1 MKKTKVLG
9 HRSFLVAFLCFIL
22 QSAFLSCTETKTV
35 SLKKQFKN
43 NDSYFMALKALEQND
58 EKRAIRLFEQSTNK
72 SNEKIA
78 RLSAEQLTAIGNAA
92 QRLKAA
98 KHLSKNYK
106 DDESLLLSAE
116 VFFNQNEY
124 NRILA
129 LTNEINL
136 ASAPDALVSYRLE
149 CLLKKNDP
157 RLPDEL
163 FSWFVSRALSP
174 THSDFYQIYLRSLG
188 KKENSQNIPA
198 QDLSG
203 PDTSALP
210 PHIQLMNYRLLVYNR
225 NYKSAFDET
234 DNILALYKKENR
246 FPHYQ
251 LLSDIGKAALYGTND
266 FKMSA
271 QKFEDLAAT
280 YVLAARKLKNENIES
295 GIENK
300 ETRSSAQTP
309 AELYELA
316 YCAYFYAA
324 RLYDRAG
331 RYQEKVVQR
340 YKSALECTED
350 SSKFDNALWYLLNMQ
365 LRLSVDDIITTLKKY
380 AARITDKEYF
390 DDFFDNFSVIL
401 LSHEK
406 WQDFYDVWK
415 MIDSV
420 ASEETA
426 CKYAYISGRILEEGY
441 GETDGTPKTKEAVAA
456 YTRVLSGNSSLYYKV
471 CALERMN
478 IVDPTYVKDV
488 LCSGGPEIERIEDND
503 AEILLAGYAAYGFP
517 QKIYPQWLKD
527 RDSLSMD
534 SNIQV
539 SKFLNSV
546 GKFDNFYSVQSLR
559 VAARTKTSWSG
570 KIPYELL
577 ELNFPRFYSE
587 LVEKACAENNLSEPL
602 LYALIRSESFFDA
615 SAGSTAG
622 ARGLTQLMPSTAD
635 DEARKLKISPDY
647 DIFDPETNIRMG
659 SHYYASLIGRTENNS
674 ELLAIFAYNAGL
686 TNVRRWKRPK
696 GMSMD
701 LFLEILPFQET
712 REYGRKLV
720 SAAAMYG
727 FLYYGTTPA
736 ETVRK
741 LFK

>member
-1 MKKTKVLG
+1 M
-9 HRSFLVAFLCFIL
+9 AFLCFIL
-22 QSAFLSCTETKTV
+22 NSALLSCTETKNV

-43 NDSYFMALKALEQND
+43 DDPYFMALKALEQND
-58 EKRAIRLFEQSTNK
+58 EKTAIRLFEQSVKK
-72 SNEKIA
+72 SNDKIA
-78 RLSAEQLTAIGNAA
+78 RLSSEQLTAAGNVT
-92 QRLKAA
+92 QRIKAA
-98 KHLSKNYK
+98 KFLSKKYN
-106 DDESLLLSAE
+106 DDEALLLSTE
-116 VFFNQNEY
+116 VFFSQNEY
-124 NRILA
+124 NRVLA
-129 LTNEINL
+129 LTSRINL
-136 ASAPDALVSYRLE
+136 ASAPNALVSYRLE
-149 CLLKKNDP
+149 CLLKKND
-157 RLPDEL
+157 LSLQNEL
-163 FSWFVSRALSP
+163 FVWFTERPLAQE
-174 THSDFYQIYLRSLG
+174 HSDFYKAYLRSL
-188 KKENSQNIPA
+188 ENNDKSQSLS
-198 QDLSG
+198 QDLSN
-203 PDTSALP
+203 PDTSVLP
-210 PHIQLMNYRLLVYNR
+210 SHIQLMNYRLLVYNR
-225 NYKSAFDET
+225 NYKSAFEET
-234 DNILALYKKENR
+234 ENILALYKKEGR

-251 LLSDIGKAALYGTND
+251 VLSDIGKAALYGTND
-266 FKMSA
+266 FKTSA
-271 QKFEDLAAT
+271 QKFEELASS
-280 YVLAARKLKNENIES
+280 YVIAARKLKS
-295 GIENK
+295 GNPGSGSEDEIN
-300 ETRSSAQTP
+300 
-309 AELYELA
+309 ELYELA

-350 SSKFDNALWYLLNMQ
+350 NDRFDNALWYLLNMQ
-365 LRLSVDDIITTLKKY
+365 LRLSTDDIIATLKKY
-380 AARITDKEYF
+380 ASRITDKDYF
-390 DDFFDNFSVIL
+390 DDFFDNFSVLL

-415 MIDSV
+415 MIDSI

-478 IVDPTYVKDV
+478 IVDSTYVKDV
-488 LCSGGPEIERIEDND
+488 LCSGGPEIERREDKD
-503 AEILLAGYAAYGFP
+503 AQTLLAGYAAYGFP

-527 RDSLSMD
+527 RDSLSME

-559 VAARTKTSWSG
+559 VAARPKAIWSG

-577 ELNFPRFYSE
+577 ELNFPRFYST

-635 DEARKLKISPDY
+635 DEARKLKIGPEY
-647 DIFDPETNIRMG
+647 NILDPETNIRMG
-659 SHYYASLIGRTENNS
+659 SHYYASLIERTENNS
-674 ELLAIFAYNAGL
+674 ELLALFAYNAGL
-686 TNVRRWKRPK
+686 TNVRRWKRPA

>member
-1 MKKTKVLG
+1 M
-9 HRSFLVAFLCFIL
+9 CFIL
-22 QSAFLSCTETKTV
+22 NSALLSCAETKNV

-43 NDSYFMALKALEQND
+43 DDSYFMALKALEQND
-58 EKRAIRLFEQSTNK
+58 EKTAIRLFEQSAKK
-72 SNEKIA
+72 SNDKIA
-78 RLSAEQLTAIGNAA
+78 RLSAEQLTTVGNVT

-98 KHLSKNYK
+98 KFLSKKYN
-106 DDESLLLSAE
+106 DDEARLLSAE
-116 VFFNQNEY
+116 VFFSQNEY
-124 NRILA
+124 NRVLV
-129 LTNEINL
+129 LTSKINL
-136 ASAPDALVSYRLE
+136 ASAPNALVSYRLE
-149 CLLKKNDP
+149 CLLKKND
-157 RLPDEL
+157 LSLQNEL
-163 FSWFVSRALSP
+163 FDWFTERPLSQE
-174 THSDFYQIYLRSLG
+174 HLDFYKAYLRSLEKNG
-188 KKENSQNIPA
+188 ESQPASQN
-198 QDLSG
+198 LSN

-210 PHIQLMNYRLLVYNR
+210 SHIQLMNYRLLVYNR
-225 NYKSAFDET
+225 NYKSAFEET
-234 DNILALYKKENR
+234 ENILALYKKEGR

-251 LLSDIGKAALYGTND
+251 VLSDMGKAALYGTND
-266 FKMSA
+266 FKTSA
-271 QKFEDLAAT
+271 QKFEELASS
-280 YVLAARKLKNENIES
+280 YVIAARKLKSENS
-295 GIENK
+295 GSGSEDEIN
-300 ETRSSAQTP
+300 
-309 AELYELA
+309 ELYELA

-350 SSKFDNALWYLLNMQ
+350 NDRFDNALWYLLNMQ
-365 LRLSVDDIITTLKKY
+365 LRLSTDDIIATLKKY
-380 AARITDKEYF
+380 ASRITDKAYF
-390 DDFFDNFSVIL
+390 DDFFDNFSVLL

-415 MIDSV
+415 MIDSIV
-420 ASEETA
+420 SEETA

-478 IVDPTYVKDV
+478 IVDSTYVKDV
-488 LCSGGPEIERIEDND
+488 LCSGGPEIERKEDKD
-503 AEILLAGYAAYGFP
+503 AQTLLAGYAAYGFP
-517 QKIYPQWLKD
+517 QKIYPQWLED
-527 RDSLSMD
+527 RDSLSME

-559 VAARTKTSWSG
+559 VAARTKAIWSG

-577 ELNFPRFYSE
+577 ELNFPRFYSA

-622 ARGLTQLMPSTAD
+622 ARGLTQLMPATAD
-635 DEARKLKISPDY
+635 DEARKLKIGSEY
-647 DIFDPETNIRMG
+647 NILDPETNIRMG
-659 SHYYASLIGRTENNS
+659 SHYYASLIERTENNS
-674 ELLAIFAYNAGL
+674 ELLALFAYNAGL
-686 TNVRRWKRPK
+686 TNVRRWKRPA

-720 SAAAMYG
+720 SASAMYG
-727 FLYYGTTPA
+727 FLYYGITPA